1 MMWCLDLPRD
11 EVLCRLL
18 EHGPM
23 RWPELVECTR
33 WPMDEL
39 SDVVS
44 AVVESGKV
52 YLQTMGRAGNGA
64 YALTKR
70 GTERARERVAPW
82 VGVGVDVQSRFNESE
97 RA

>member
-1 MMWCLDLPRD
+1 MMRCLDLPRE

-23 RWPELVECTR
+23 RWPELVECTL
-33 WPMDEL
+33 WPRDEL
-39 SDVVS
+39 SEVVS
-44 AVVESGKV
+44 SVVESGMV

-70 GTERARERVAPW
+70 GAALARERVAPW
-82 VGVGVDVQSRFNESE
+82 VGVGVDVQSKINESE